1 MNLHVFEVVLLIHAN
16 ECLHKGDWVKSERG
30 ESPSKQRDCLISL
43 RLLVLVQLV
52 EAILLSKHL
61 YDYRRCPVLAKPIWE
76 QQAGIYAW
84 AYLI

>member
-1 MNLHVFEVVLLIHAN
+1 M
-16 ECLHKGDWVKSERG
+16 
-30 ESPSKQRDCLISL
+30 DCLISL

-61 YDYRRCPVLAKPIWE
+61 YDYRRCPVLAEPIWE